1 MTKEEKGAIIEEL
14 AEKFAATPYF
24 YITDASGLNVAKTNE
39 LRRLCFER
47 GIEYRVVKNTLISK
61 ALERLDTD
69 YSSFDGTVLK
79 GFSGVMFHDE
89 SGKVAAKLIKDFLKA
104 NKNSITLKGASVD
117 SALFIGHD
125 QLDTLLNLKSKQID
139 WRSYRFVAITCQ
151 KCYFWLAKRWQ
162 QIGWY
167 SQDFVRERSSLI
179 RLQSVAFNGNMQ

>member
-1 MTKEEKGAIIEEL
+1 MTKEEKGAMIEEL

-69 YSSFDGTVLK
+69 YTSFDGTVLK
-79 GFSGVMFHDE
+79 GFSGVMFHAE

-125 QLDTLLNLKSKQID
+125 QLDTLLTLKSKQE
-139 WRSYRFVAITCQ
+139 
-151 KCYFWLAKRWQ
+151 L
-162 QIGWY
+162 IGE
-167 SQDFVRERSSLI
+167 VIGL
-179 RLQSVAFNGNMQ
+179 LQSPAKNVISGLQSGGNKLAGIIKTLSERDAA

>member
-61 ALERLDTD
+61 ALEKLDTD

-79 GFSGVMFHDE
+79 GFSGVMFHEE

-104 NKNSITLKGASVD
+104 NKNSIQLKGASVD

-125 QLDTLLNLKSKQID
+125 QLDTLLNLKSKQE
-139 WRSYRFVAITCQ
+139 
-151 KCYFWLAKRWQ
+151 L
-162 QIGWY
+162 IGE
-167 SQDFVRERSSLI
+167 VIGL
-179 RLQSVAFNGNMQ
+179 LQSPAKNVISGLQSGGNKLAGILKTLSEKEAA